1 LQGPPSRAPEL
12 EAPGKLSGHKRPR
25 RPTLR
30 SANRDQRT
38 PSPPEHALKGKVDLF
53 DSTYSHFEAEVH
65 ARVRLKT
72 YGEDFG
78 QTSWT
83 TAEEYRRWAEW
94 LGLHDR
100 SHVLEVASGS
110 GGPACFLAE
119 LCGARV
125 TGIDIN
131 AHGVEAAVQRA
142 RARGVADRVAFQ
154 EADADVR
161 LPFEDRALDAILC
174 VDSAVHFPH
183 RLRVLREWHRVLA
196 VGGQALFTDPVVVTG
211 LVSNEE
217 LAERSSIGNFMFA
230 PPGVNE
236 RLIEEAGF
244 ALVRQEDVTANA
256 TMVSKRWHD
265 ARAEEREALMQVEG
279 EERFAKL
286 QAFLS
291 VVHRLTSERRLSRF
305 VYVAQKRA

>member
-1 LQGPPSRAPEL
+1 
-12 EAPGKLSGHKRPR
+12 
-25 RPTLR
+25 
-30 SANRDQRT
+30 
-38 PSPPEHALKGKVDLF
+38 
-53 DSTYSHFEAEVH
+53 VH

-100 SHVLEVASGS
+100 LHVLEVASGS

-154 EADADVR
+154 EADAGAR

-183 RLRVLREWHRVLA
+183 RLRVLKEWHRVLA

-244 ALVRQEDVTANA
+244 ALVRQDDVTANA

-265 ARAEEREALMQVEG
+265 ARAEEREALMQIEG
-279 EERFAKL
+279 EEQFAKL

-305 VYVAQKRA
+305 VYVAQKRG